1 MKHVVFTIWAAGALG
16 VLVAQAANAQ
26 TNATVAAEED
36 LFGAPATNAVPAAP
50 AATPAPTDP
59 APAVEP
65 APAAPESTPVAGDAA
80 GTNAAPTTVE
90 MSTEAEAIPG
100 VEIEIS
106 DANEELISID
116 IADQPLRD
124 VINVFSRMSKINI
137 LANDTVEGRV
147 TVHFENVKWRDALES
162 ILEIQGLSLVEK
174 RKGIFQVVSAA
185 DLALEPVKVEII
197 NLSYLSA
204 TNLVPVV
211 QRMLINSNATVMAL
225 PAANVLVVK
234 ETGSQLAEIRKAVE
248 QVDKPREQVYIE
260 AKFVELNDKAIEDLG
275 INWQVLEGYTVTA
288 GKLNRAL
295 TVNRR
300 RVNQDAAGNFSIE
313 QNSALNTSAST
324 TSRAGNRTFDGL
336 LNDYSV
342 NNNVNNNTAASSAS
356 RTSGNNVYNTALTG
370 KNFEEL
376 TVDPTTGAITLES
389 IIPYDRTDIR
399 SAVLSAE
406 DFALTLSALKQMDG
420 VSVVSNPKLLVSNGE
435 IANIHIGRNEPNV
448 VAVPQGDTGDRFAY
462 RLDEQTPFIEI
473 GVKLEVQPTV
483 NTEDNITVRI
493 VPELSRLLGEKT
505 VGDANITFPITQIRR
520 IETEFNLQSGK
531 TVAIG
536 GLTETNDEE
545 AVKKVPILG
554 DIPIIGKYLF
564 THKHTE
570 KEQDEVIIFVS
581 VDMGNP
587 GDLETNDGIPSE
599 GKLIHNHLRAAQVQK
614 AKDAAEAIKEDEE
627 IEKILSKYRTE
638 PPAP

>member
-1 MKHVVFTIWAAGALG
+1 
-16 VLVAQAANAQ
+16 
-26 TNATVAAEED
+26 
-36 LFGAPATNAVPAAP
+36 
-50 AATPAPTDP
+50 
-59 APAVEP
+59 
-65 APAAPESTPVAGDAA
+65 
-80 GTNAAPTTVE
+80 

-106 DANEELISID
+106 DANEELIDID
-116 IADQPLRD
+116 VADQPLRD
-124 VINVFSRMSKINI
+124 VINVFSRMSKVNI
-137 LANDTVEGRV
+137 IANDTIEGRV
-147 TVHFENVKWRDALES
+147 TVHLENVTWRAALES
-162 ILEIQGLSLVEK
+162 ILDSVGLSLVEK
-174 RKGIFQVVSAA
+174 RPGIFHVVSAA
-185 DLALEPVKVEII
+185 DLAMEPVRVEII
-197 NLSYLSA
+197 NLSYISA

-211 QRMLINSNATVMAL
+211 QRMLINSNATVMAM

-234 ETGSQLAEIRKAVE
+234 ETASQLSEIRKAVE

-288 GKLNRAL
+288 GQLNRAL

-313 QNSALNTSAST
+313 QNANLNTSNST
-324 TSRAGNRTFDGL
+324 SSRAGNRTFDGL
-336 LNDYSV
+336 LNDYAI
-342 NNNVNNNTAASSAS
+342 NNNVNNNTANSTSS
-356 RTSGNNVYNTALTG
+356 RTRGDTVYNTSLSG

-389 IIPYDRTDIR
+389 VIPYDRTDIR

-435 IANIHIGRNEPNV
+435 VANIHIGRNEPNV

-483 NTEDNITVRI
+483 NTEDNITIRI
-493 VPELSRLLGEKT
+493 IPELSRLLGEKT

-545 AVKKVPILG
+545 TIKKVPILG

-587 GDLETNDGIPSE
+587 SDLEMNDGIPSE
-599 GKLIHNHLRAAQVQK
+599 GKLIHAHMRAAQVQK

>member
-1 MKHVVFTIWAAGALG
+1 MKHVVFTIWAASALG
-16 VLVAQAANAQ
+16 VLVAQTASAQ

-36 LFGAPATNAVPAAP
+36 LFGTPATNAVPAAP
-50 AATPAPTDP
+50 AAPTENV
-59 APAVEP
+59 PAVEP
-65 APAAPESTPVAGDAA
+65 APATPEAPAPAEAPPAPV
-80 GTNAAPTTVE
+80 PTTVQ

-106 DANEELISID
+106 DANEELIDID
-116 IADQPLRD
+116 VADQPLRD
-124 VINVFSRMSKINI
+124 VINVFSRMSKVNI
-137 LANDTVEGRV
+137 IANDTIEGRV
-147 TVHFENVKWRDALES
+147 TVHLENVTWRAALES
-162 ILEIQGLSLVEK
+162 ILDSVGLSLVEK
-174 RKGIFQVVSAA
+174 RPGIFHVVSAA
-185 DLALEPVKVEII
+185 DLAMEPVRVEII
-197 NLSYLSA
+197 NLSYISA

-211 QRMLINSNATVMAL
+211 QRMLINSNATVMAM

-234 ETGSQLAEIRKAVE
+234 ETASQLSEIRKAVE

-288 GKLNRAL
+288 GQLNRAL

-313 QNSALNTSAST
+313 QNANLNTSNST
-324 TSRAGNRTFDGL
+324 SSRAGNRTFDGL
-336 LNDYSV
+336 LNDYAI
-342 NNNVNNNTAASSAS
+342 NNNVNNNTANSTSS
-356 RTSGNNVYNTALTG
+356 RTRGDTVYNTSLSG

-389 IIPYDRTDIR
+389 VIPYDRTDIR

-435 IANIHIGRNEPNV
+435 VANIHIGRNEPNV

-483 NTEDNITVRI
+483 NTEDNITIRI
-493 VPELSRLLGEKT
+493 IPELSRLLGEKT

-531 TVAIG
+531 TVAMG

-545 AVKKVPILG
+545 SDKKVPILG

-587 GDLETNDGIPSE
+587 SDLEMNDGIPSE
-599 GKLIHNHLRAAQVQK
+599 GKLIHAHMRAAQVQK

>member
-1 MKHVVFTIWAAGALG
+1 MKHVVFTIWAASALG
-16 VLVAQAANAQ
+16 VLVAQTASAQ

-36 LFGAPATNAVPAAP
+36 LFGTPATNAVPAAP
-50 AATPAPTDP
+50 AAPAENV
-59 APAVEP
+59 PAVEP
-65 APAAPESTPVAGDAA
+65 APATPEAPAPAEAPPAPV
-80 GTNAAPTTVE
+80 PTTVQ

-106 DANEELISID
+106 DANEELIDID
-116 IADQPLRD
+116 VADQPLRD
-124 VINVFSRMSKINI
+124 VINVFSRMSKVNI
-137 LANDTVEGRV
+137 IANDTIEGRV
-147 TVHFENVKWRDALES
+147 TVHLENVTWRAALES
-162 ILEIQGLSLVEK
+162 ILDSVGLSLVEK
-174 RKGIFQVVSAA
+174 RPGIFHVVSAA
-185 DLALEPVKVEII
+185 DLAMEPVRVEII
-197 NLSYLSA
+197 NLSYISA

-211 QRMLINSNATVMAL
+211 QRMLINSNATVMAM

-234 ETGSQLAEIRKAVE
+234 ETASQLSEIRKAVE

-288 GKLNRAL
+288 GQLNRAL

-313 QNSALNTSAST
+313 QNANLNTSNST
-324 TSRAGNRTFDGL
+324 SSRAGNRTFDGL
-336 LNDYSV
+336 LNDYAI
-342 NNNVNNNTAASSAS
+342 NNNVNNNTANSTSS
-356 RTSGNNVYNTALTG
+356 RTRGDTVYNTSLSG

-389 IIPYDRTDIR
+389 VIPYDRTDIR

-435 IANIHIGRNEPNV
+435 VANIHIGRNEPNV

-483 NTEDNITVRI
+483 NTEDNITIRI
-493 VPELSRLLGEKT
+493 IPELSRLLGEKT

-545 AVKKVPILG
+545 TIKKVPILG

-587 GDLETNDGIPSE
+587 SDLEMNDGIPSE
-599 GKLIHNHLRAAQVQK
+599 GKLIHAHMRAAQVQK

>member
-16 VLVAQAANAQ
+16 VLFAQAANAQ

-36 LFGAPATNAVPAAP
+36 LFGAPATNAVPATPAAP
-50 AATPAPTDP
+50 ADT

-65 APAAPESTPVAGDAA
+65 APVAPEATPAA
-80 GTNAAPTTVE
+80 EGAPATNGAPTTVE

-106 DANEELISID
+106 DADEELISID

-137 LANDTVEGRV
+137 LANDSVEGRV

-185 DLALEPVKVEII
+185 DLAMEPVKVEII

-313 QNSALNTSAST
+313 QNASLNTSGST

-336 LNDYSV
+336 LSDYSV
-342 NNNVNNNTAASSAS
+342 NNNVNNNTANSSSS
-356 RTSGNNVYNTALTG
+356 RTTGNNVYNTALTG

-599 GKLIHNHLRAAQVQK
+599 GKLIHAHMRAAQVQK

>member
-1 MKHVVFTIWAAGALG
+1 MKHVVFTIWAASAWGL
-16 VLVAQAANAQ
+16 LVAQAANAQ

-36 LFGAPATNAVPAAP
+36 LFGTPVTNATPAAAVAPSEPPPAIEPVATPETPPVAEAP
-50 AATPAPTDP
+50 AAT
-59 APAVEP
+59 
-65 APAAPESTPVAGDAA
+65 
-80 GTNAAPTTVE
+80 NAQPTTLE
-90 MSTEAEAIPG
+90 MSTEAEAVPG

-106 DANEELISID
+106 DADEELISID

-124 VINVFSRMSKINI
+124 VINVFSRMSKVNI
-137 LANDTVEGRV
+137 IANDTIEGRV
-147 TVHFENVKWRDALES
+147 TVHLENVTWRAALES
-162 ILEIQGLSLVEK
+162 ILDSVNLSLVEK
-174 RKGIFQVVSAA
+174 RQGIFHVVSAA

-197 NLSYLSA
+197 NLNYISA

-211 QRMLINSNATVMAL
+211 QRMLINSNATVMAM

-234 ETGSQLAEIRKAVE
+234 ETGSQLAEIRRAVE

-288 GKLNRAL
+288 GQLSRAL

-313 QNSALNTSAST
+313 QNSSLNTSQNTS
-324 TSRAGNRTFDGL
+324 SRAGNRTFDGL
-336 LNDYSV
+336 LNDYSI
-342 NNNVNNNTAASSAS
+342 NNNVNNNTGSSSSS

-389 IIPYDRTDIR
+389 VIPYDRTDIR

-435 IANIHIGRNEPNV
+435 VANIHIGRNEPNV

-483 NTEDNITVRI
+483 NTEDNITIRI

-564 THKHTE
+564 THRHTE

-587 GDLETNDGIPSE
+587 GDLEANEGIPSE
-599 GKLIHNHLRAAQVQK
+599 GKLIHAHMRAAQVQK

>member
-1 MKHVVFTIWAAGALG
+1 MKHVVFTIWAASALG
-16 VLVAQAANAQ
+16 VLAAQAATAQ

-36 LFGAPATNAVPAAP
+36 LFGTPATNAVPAAP
-50 AATPAPTDP
+50 AAPTDT

-65 APAAPESTPVAGDAA
+65 APAAPEATPAVEAPPA
-80 GTNAAPTTVE
+80 TNAAPATVE

-106 DANEELISID
+106 DANEELIDID
-116 IADQPLRD
+116 VADQPLRD
-124 VINVFSRMSKINI
+124 VINVFSRMSKVNI
-137 LANDTVEGRV
+137 IANDTIEGRV
-147 TVHFENVKWRDALES
+147 TVHLENVTWRAALES
-162 ILEIQGLSLVEK
+162 ILDSVGLSLVEK
-174 RKGIFQVVSAA
+174 RPGIFHVVSAA

-197 NLSYLSA
+197 NLSYISA

-211 QRMLINSNATVMAL
+211 QRMLINSNATVMAM

-234 ETGSQLAEIRKAVE
+234 ETASQLSEIRKAVE

-288 GKLNRAL
+288 GQLNRAL

-300 RVNQDAAGNFSIE
+300 RVNQDAAGNFTIE
-313 QNSALNTSAST
+313 QNSNLNTANSSS
-324 TSRAGNRTFDGL
+324 SRAGNRTFDGL
-336 LNDYSV
+336 LNDYSI
-342 NNNVNNNTAASSAS
+342 NNSVNNNTSAS
-356 RTSGNNVYNTALTG
+356 TSSRTRRDTVYNTSLSG

-389 IIPYDRTDIR
+389 VIPYDRTDIR

-435 IANIHIGRNEPNV
+435 VANIHIGRNEPNV

-545 AVKKVPILG
+545 SVKKVPILG

-587 GDLETNDGIPSE
+587 GDLETNDGIPTE
-599 GKLIHNHLRAAQVQK
+599 GKLIHAHLRAAQVQK

>member
-1 MKHVVFTIWAAGALG
+1 MKHVVFTIWAASALG
-16 VLVAQAANAQ
+16 VLVAQTASAQ

-36 LFGAPATNAVPAAP
+36 LFGTPATNAVPAAP
-50 AATPAPTDP
+50 AAPTENV
-59 APAVEP
+59 PAVEP
-65 APAAPESTPVAGDAA
+65 APATPEAPAPAEAPPAPV
-80 GTNAAPTTVE
+80 PTTVQ

-106 DANEELISID
+106 DANEELIDID
-116 IADQPLRD
+116 VADQPLRD
-124 VINVFSRMSKINI
+124 VINVFSRMSKVNI
-137 LANDTVEGRV
+137 IANDTIEGRV
-147 TVHFENVKWRDALES
+147 TVHLENVTWRAALES
-162 ILEIQGLSLVEK
+162 ILDSVGLSLVEK
-174 RKGIFQVVSAA
+174 RPGIFHVVSAA
-185 DLALEPVKVEII
+185 DLAMEPVRVEII
-197 NLSYLSA
+197 NLSYISA

-211 QRMLINSNATVMAL
+211 QRMLINSNATVMAM

-234 ETGSQLAEIRKAVE
+234 ETASQLSEIRKAVE

-288 GKLNRAL
+288 GQLNRAL

-313 QNSALNTSAST
+313 QNANLNTSNST
-324 TSRAGNRTFDGL
+324 SSRAGNRTFDGL
-336 LNDYSV
+336 LNDYAI
-342 NNNVNNNTAASSAS
+342 NNNVNNNTANSTSS
-356 RTSGNNVYNTALTG
+356 RTRGDTVYNTSLSG

-389 IIPYDRTDIR
+389 VIPYDRTDIR

-435 IANIHIGRNEPNV
+435 VANIHIGRNEPNV

-483 NTEDNITVRI
+483 NTEDNITIRI
-493 VPELSRLLGEKT
+493 IPELSRLLGEKT

-545 AVKKVPILG
+545 TIKKVPILG

-587 GDLETNDGIPSE
+587 SDLEMNDGIPSE
-599 GKLIHNHLRAAQVQK
+599 GKLIHAHMRAAQVQK

>member
-1 MKHVVFTIWAAGALG
+1 MKHVVFTIWAASALG
-16 VLVAQAANAQ
+16 VLVAQTASAQ

-36 LFGAPATNAVPAAP
+36 LFGTPATNAVPAAP
-50 AATPAPTDP
+50 AAPTENV
-59 APAVEP
+59 PAVEP
-65 APAAPESTPVAGDAA
+65 APATPEAPAPAEAPPAPV
-80 GTNAAPTTVE
+80 PTTVQ

-106 DANEELISID
+106 DANEELIDID
-116 IADQPLRD
+116 VADQPLRD
-124 VINVFSRMSKINI
+124 VINVFSRMSKVNI
-137 LANDTVEGRV
+137 IANDTIEGRV
-147 TVHFENVKWRDALES
+147 TVHLENVTWRAALES
-162 ILEIQGLSLVEK
+162 ILDSVGLSLVEK
-174 RKGIFQVVSAA
+174 RPGIFHVVSAA
-185 DLALEPVKVEII
+185 DLAMEPVRVEII
-197 NLSYLSA
+197 NLSYISA

-211 QRMLINSNATVMAL
+211 QRMLINSNATVMAM

-234 ETGSQLAEIRKAVE
+234 ETASQLSEIRKAVE

-288 GKLNRAL
+288 GQLNRAL

-313 QNSALNTSAST
+313 QNANINTSNST
-324 TSRAGNRTFDGL
+324 SSRAGNRTFDGL
-336 LNDYSV
+336 LNDYAI
-342 NNNVNNNTAASSAS
+342 NNNVNNNTANSTSS
-356 RTSGNNVYNTALTG
+356 RTRGDTVYNTSLSG

-389 IIPYDRTDIR
+389 VIPYDRTDIR

-435 IANIHIGRNEPNV
+435 VANIHIGRNEPNV
-448 VAVPQGDTGDRFAY
+448 VAVPQGDTGDRFAH

-483 NTEDNITVRI
+483 NTEDNITIRI
-493 VPELSRLLGEKT
+493 IQKLSRLLGEKT

-545 AVKKVPILG
+545 TIKKVPILG

-587 GDLETNDGIPSE
+587 SDLEMNDGIPSE
-599 GKLIHNHLRAAQVQK
+599 GKLIHAHMRAAQVQK